1 MGASRGRIVRQLL
14 TESALLALGGALA
27 GAIVGY
33 LGVLLWRQIPI
44 NDAGV
49 ELLFD
54 MDRRAFAVNLSIAMV
69 SVFAFG
75 LTPALRASRASLTDA
90 MRSTTSR
97 LAARTAWGRQMLVVT
112 QVALSLVLVAVAG
125 FMYTSLWRTV
135 EAGPGMRID
144 GLLTMSFDTNLARYD
159 SGQAEQFYERLVA
172 GAQDVPQV
180 DAVSM
185 ASFIPMTMS
194 GPVAGRAPIAPE
206 GYEFPEG
213 IESEIVR
220 SSHVDASFFDVMEIP
235 VTRGRSFDAT
245 DTATAPRV
253 AVVNQEL
260 AERFWPDRNPIG
272 QRFRLVGAE
281 GPWVEIVG
289 VVPTQRY
296 FVVNESPQPFLYFP
310 YAQDPQS
317 GMALIVRSTGDP
329 SALADPLRSIVRGLD
344 PKLALAEVR
353 TMDALYYDTGVRNWL
368 VVINAIGAMGVMS
381 LVLAFAG
388 LYGLV
393 SSNVNRRTREIGVRM
408 AIGADRG
415 KVLRMVLGQGLRM
428 SVIGVALGLLLTIG
442 ADQALR
448 AAFPGGNSGA
458 GRGLLEY
465 VAVIVGV
472 LVVTGLA
479 TYLPARRAAHIEPTH
494 ALRYE

>member
-1 MGASRGRIVRQLL
+1 
-14 TESALLALGGALA
+14 
-27 GAIVGY
+27 
-33 LGVLLWRQIPI
+33 
-44 NDAGV
+44 
-49 ELLFD
+49 
-54 MDRRAFAVNLSIAMV
+54 
-69 SVFAFG
+69 
-75 LTPALRASRASLTDA
+75 
-90 MRSTTSR
+90 
-97 LAARTAWGRQMLVVT
+97 
-112 QVALSLVLVAVAG
+112 
-125 FMYTSLWRTV
+125 
-135 EAGPGMRID
+135 
-144 GLLTMSFDTNLARYD
+144 
-159 SGQAEQFYERLVA
+159 
-172 GAQDVPQV
+172 
-180 DAVSM
+180 
-185 ASFIPMTMS
+185 
-194 GPVAGRAPIAPE
+194 
-206 GYEFPEG
+206 
-213 IESEIVR
+213 
-220 SSHVDASFFDVMEIP
+220 
-235 VTRGRSFDAT
+235 
-245 DTATAPRV
+245 
-253 AVVNQEL
+253 
-260 AERFWPDRNPIG
+260 
-272 QRFRLVGAE
+272 LVGAE

-479 TYLPARRAAHIEPTH
+479 TYLPARRAARIEPTH
-494 ALRYE
+494 ALRDE

>member
-33 LGVLLWRQIPI
+33 LGVLLWRQIPV

-49 ELLFD
+49 ELMFD

-69 SVFAFG
+69 SVFVFG

-97 LAARTAWGRQMLVVT
+97 LAARTAWGRQTLVVT
-112 QVALSLVLVAVAG
+112 QIALSLVLVAVAG
-125 FMYTSLWRTV
+125 FIYTSLWRTL

-159 SGQAEQFYERLVA
+159 SGRAEQFYERLAA
-172 GAQDVPQV
+172 GAQDVAQV

-185 ASFIPMTMS
+185 ASFIPMS
-194 GPVAGRAPIAPE
+194 GFNAGRAPIAPE

-213 IESEIVR
+213 IESEIVS
-220 SSHVDASFFDVMEIP
+220 SSHVDASFFDVMDIP
-235 VTRGRSFDAT
+235 LTRGRGFDAT

-260 AERFWPDRNPIG
+260 AEQFWPDRNPIG

-296 FVVNESPQPFLYFP
+296 FTVNEPPQPFLYLP
-310 YAQDPQS
+310 YEQDPQS

-344 PKLALAEVR
+344 PSLAVAAVR
-353 TMDALYYDTGVRNWL
+353 TMGSLYYDFVRYSL
-368 VVINAIGAMGVMS
+368 VGINAIGAMGVMS

-458 GRGLLEY
+458 GRGLFEY
-465 VAVIVGV
+465 VAVILGV

-479 TYLPARRAAHIEPTH
+479 TYLPARRAARIEPTR